1 MRTVPSGETVA
12 VCQARAC
19 CSDAGSGV
27 VSPALA
33 KPYRFRVRADSEG
46 FPIIPGRYGQIE
58 WFDGRALAVYSD
70 HPKLFRKLWAIANVR
85 RHQTGDR
92 EMRAVF
98 PPEALAQVAGVI
110 RARRWGGTGS
120 GRPENFRSGPGQ
132 VAASGR

>member
-1 MRTVPSGETVA
+1 MRGDPVIT
-12 VCQARAC
+12 RAGGRQL
-19 CSDAGSGV
+19 SEQQRGAQQLR
-27 VSPALA
+27 ALA
-33 KPYRFRVRADSEG
+33 KPYRFRVQADAEG

-58 WFDGRALAVYSD
+58 WFDGQALAVHSD

-110 RARRWGGTGS
+110 RALRWGGAGR
-120 GRPENFRSGPGQ
+120 GRP
-132 VAASGR
+132 

>member
-1 MRTVPSGETVA
+1 MSGDPVIT
-12 VCQARAC
+12 RAGGRQL
-19 CSDAGSGV
+19 SEQQRAAQQLR
-27 VSPALA
+27 ALA
-33 KPYRFRVRADSEG
+33 KPYRFRVQADAEG

-58 WFDGRALAVYSD
+58 WFDGQALAVYSD
-70 HPKLFRKLWAIANVR
+70 HPKLFRKLWAITNVR

-110 RARRWGGTGS
+110 RAKRWGGTGS